1 MTRTFVSTDQSLIDF
16 AWLHR
21 TLEAEYW
28 GWDYTEEKVKENAA
42 NSLCFGLYERE
53 TNRCHEVPG
62 VPFIVDDPDLIKQ
75 LAFAR
80 VITDKVSF
88 SFICDVVVD
97 RDLRGMGHG
106 TKLMECIV
114 AHPDVK
120 KTITVLGTKDAYRFY
135 EKLGFHAPAQPMMQH
150 DPLKP

>member
-1 MTRTFVSTDQSLIDF
+1 MSRLFVSTDQSLIDF

-28 GWDYTEEKVKENAA
+28 GWEYTKEKVQENAA
-42 NSLCFGLYERE
+42 AALCFGIYERFEASE
-53 TNRCHEVPG
+53 TIE
-62 VPFIVDDPDLIKQ
+62 Q
-75 LAFAR
+75 LGFAR

-97 RDLRGMGHG
+97 PDMRGQGVG

-120 KTITVLGTKDAYRFY
+120 KTITILGTKQAWLFY
-135 EKLGFHAPAQPMMQH
+135 EKFGFHAPAQPMMQR
-150 DPLKP
+150 DPIK

>member
-1 MTRTFVSTDQSLIDF
+1 MSRLFVSTDQSLIDF

-28 GWDYTEEKVKENAA
+28 GWEYTKEKVQENAA
-42 NSLCFGLYERE
+42 AALCFGIYERFE
-53 TNRCHEVPG
+53 ASED
-62 VPFIVDDPDLIKQ
+62 IIQ
-75 LAFAR
+75 LGFAR

-97 RDLRGMGHG
+97 ADYRRAGIG

-120 KTITVLGTKDAYRFY
+120 KTITILGTKQAWLFY
-135 EKLGFHAPAQPMMQH
+135 EKFGFGPCAQAMMQKS
-150 DPLKP
+150 PLK

>member
-1 MTRTFVSTDQSLIDF
+1 MTRTFVSTDQGLIDF
-16 AWLHR
+16 EWLHR

-28 GWDYTEEKVKENAA
+28 GWAYTKEKVQENAA
-42 NSLCFGLYERE
+42 NALSFGIYERL
-53 TNRCHEVPG
+53 
-62 VPFIVDDPDLIKQ
+62 DPSGTVNQ
-75 LAFAR
+75 LGFAR

-97 RDLRGMGHG
+97 VNRRGEGIG

-120 KTITVLGTKDAYRFY
+120 RTISILGTKDAWRFY
-135 EKLGFHAPAQPMMQH
+135 ERFGFKATPQPCMQR
-150 DPLKP
+150 DPL

>member
-1 MTRTFVSTDQSLIDF
+1 MSRLFVSTDQNLIDF

-28 GWDYTEEKVKENAA
+28 GWAYTKEKVQENAA
-42 NSLCFGLYERE
+42 NALSFGIYERL
-53 TNRCHEVPG
+53 
-62 VPFIVDDPDLIKQ
+62 DPSGTVNQ
-75 LAFAR
+75 LGFAR

-97 RDLRGMGHG
+97 NGRRGEGIG
-106 TKLMECIV
+106 TKLMDCIL

-120 KTITVLGTKDAYRFY
+120 KTITILGTKQAWLFY
-135 EKLGFHAPAQPMMQH
+135 EKFGFHAPAQPMMQR
-150 DPLKP
+150 DPIK

>member
-28 GWDYTEEKVKENAA
+28 GWEYTKEKVQENAA
-42 NSLCFGLYERE
+42 AALCFGIYERFE
-53 TNRCHEVPG
+53 ASED
-62 VPFIVDDPDLIKQ
+62 IIQ
-75 LAFAR
+75 LGFAR

-97 RDLRGMGHG
+97 PDMRGQGVG

-120 KTITVLGTKDAYRFY
+120 KTITILGTKQAWLFY
-135 EKLGFHAPAQPMMQH
+135 EKFGFHAPAQPMMQR
-150 DPLKP
+150 DPIK

>member
-1 MTRTFVSTDQSLIDF
+1 MTRTFVSTDQGLIDF
-16 AWLHR
+16 EWLHR

-42 NSLCFGLYERE
+42 NSLCFGLYERYE
-53 TNRCHEVPG
+53 SSG
-62 VPFIVDDPDLIKQ
+62 DIIQ

-120 KTITVLGTKDAYRFY
+120 RTISILGTKDAWRFY
-135 EKLGFHAPAQPMMQH
+135 ERFGFKATPQPCMQR
-150 DPLKP
+150 DPL